1 MMSDSCRTKSSG
13 SGGHG
18 VGASEGADAAAHHQK
33 EQRYRLSLMPIA
45 QTFPAEML
53 HSESR
58 SSGAPTITV
67 TEPER
72 NVLPEENASETTG
85 SIVLGRNP
93 ATQIAG
99 AAEFLSR
106 RLVEIRLERDGKSTV
121 AVSSSSSTSA
131 PPPPPSAAPPRI
143 VVQPLKELSGI
154 LGHQLHLNGDKLEL
168 NMNRSRTVEPGDVL
182 ALFDKYF
189 HYQIRLDKY
198 PIVVDLS
205 DYEVEGDDRK
215 VAAAPA
221 VADGAKEEDIDEEEK
236 KIIAEQSKSP
246 GRRAKESMKL
256 SMECPLCSE
265 ILSNTQSLSCGH
277 VVCGECATEYGIH
290 AFLES
295 QEELSSKPSSSRQN
309 IVAAPVAV
317 GAATAAAA
325 PKDGAASSQSEEF
338 HTAKEYNSQSWSG
351 PSNMDKCPQCQKG
364 ITAIFPNFSLDSIIM
379 GQVLSGEGEFD
390 LYDIQVYLKKQ
401 GKARLTEG
409 EAKSIFRKHPAYL
422 SEYIEG
428 LKKGEVTSALASA
441 SATASTTSK
450 AATSTRKGTKINS
463 IEEER
468 RKEEPQKKKARSST
482 DEIVIDDDSDDNEQ
496 EDAKTNGNDNIAVGS
511 NEVICIDV

>member
-1 MMSDSCRTKSSG
+1 
-13 SGGHG
+13 
-18 VGASEGADAAAHHQK
+18 
-33 EQRYRLSLMPIA
+33 
-45 QTFPAEML
+45 
-53 HSESR
+53 
-58 SSGAPTITV
+58 
-67 TEPER
+67 
-72 NVLPEENASETTG
+72 
-85 SIVLGRNP
+85 
-93 ATQIAG
+93 
-99 AAEFLSR
+99 
-106 RLVEIRLERDGKSTV
+106 
-121 AVSSSSSTSA
+121 
-131 PPPPPSAAPPRI
+131 
-143 VVQPLKELSGI
+143 
-154 LGHQLHLNGDKLEL
+154 
-168 NMNRSRTVEPGDVL
+168 
-182 ALFDKYF
+182 LFEKHF
-189 HYQIRLDKY
+189 HYKIKLDKY

-205 DYEVEGDDRK
+205 DDEDKGDDRK

-221 VADGAKEEDIDEEEK
+221 VADGTKEEEIDQEK
-236 KIIAEQSKSP
+236 KKMFSEQSKSP

-295 QEELSSKPSSSRQN
+295 QEELSSKPSSSRQS
-309 IVAAPVAV
+309 IVAPPVAA
-317 GAATAAAA
+317 GAAAA
-325 PKDGAASSQSEEF
+325 AVPKDGAASSQSEEF
-338 HTAKEYNSQSWSG
+338 HTAKEYNSETLG

-364 ITAIFPNFSLDSIIM
+364 ITAIFPNFSLDSVIM

-401 GKARLTEG
+401 GKARLTER

-428 LKKGEVTSALASA
+428 MKKGEVTSALASASASA

-463 IEEER
+463 IEEEG

>member
-1 MMSDSCRTKSSG
+1 MSSSE
-13 SGGHG
+13 
-18 VGASEGADAAAHHQK
+18 VADATVPSHEPQ
-33 EQRYRLSLMPIA
+33 QRYRLSLIPIT

-99 AAEFLSR
+99 AADFLSR
-106 RLVEIRLERDGKSTV
+106 RLVEIRLERDGKPTV

-131 PPPPPSAAPPRI
+131 PPPSSAPPRI

-205 DYEVEGDDRK
+205 DDEVEGDDRK

-236 KIIAEQSKSP
+236 KTIAEQSKSP

-441 SATASTTSK
+441 SATASTTSM

>member
-1 MMSDSCRTKSSG
+1 MMSDSCRKKSSG
-13 SGGHG
+13 SNGHG
-18 VGASEGADAAAHHQK
+18 MSSAEVANTFLPFP
-33 EQRYRLSLMPIA
+33 QRYRLSLIPIT

-99 AAEFLSR
+99 AADFLSR

-131 PPPPPSAAPPRI
+131 PPPPSSAPPRI

-154 LGHQLHLNGDKLEL
+154 LGHQLHLNGEKLEL
-168 NMNRSRTVEPGDVL
+168 NMNRSRTAEPGDVL

-205 DYEVEGDDRK
+205 DDEVEGDDRK

-221 VADGAKEEDIDEEEK
+221 VADGAKEEDIDDEEK
-236 KIIAEQSKSP
+236 KIILEQSKSP

-317 GAATAAAA
+317 GAAIAAAA

-428 LKKGEVTSALASA
+428 LKRGEVTSVLASA
-441 SATASTTSK
+441 SAWATASATSK

-463 IEEER
+463 IEKER

-496 EDAKTNGNDNIAVGS
+496 EDAKTKGNDNIAVGS

>member
-1 MMSDSCRTKSSG
+1 
-13 SGGHG
+13 
-18 VGASEGADAAAHHQK
+18 
-33 EQRYRLSLMPIA
+33 
-45 QTFPAEML
+45 
-53 HSESR
+53 
-58 SSGAPTITV
+58 
-67 TEPER
+67 
-72 NVLPEENASETTG
+72 
-85 SIVLGRNP
+85 
-93 ATQIAG
+93 
-99 AAEFLSR
+99 
-106 RLVEIRLERDGKSTV
+106 
-121 AVSSSSSTSA
+121 
-131 PPPPPSAAPPRI
+131 
-143 VVQPLKELSGI
+143 
-154 LGHQLHLNGDKLEL
+154 
-168 NMNRSRTVEPGDVL
+168 
-182 ALFDKYF
+182 
-189 HYQIRLDKY
+189 
-198 PIVVDLS
+198 
-205 DYEVEGDDRK
+205 
-215 VAAAPA
+215 
-221 VADGAKEEDIDEEEK
+221 
-236 KIIAEQSKSP
+236 
-246 GRRAKESMKL
+246 MKL

-317 GAATAAAA
+317 GAAIAAAA

-428 LKKGEVTSALASA
+428 LKRGEVTSVLASASA
-441 SATASTTSK
+441 SATATASATSK

-463 IEEER
+463 IEKER

-496 EDAKTNGNDNIAVGS
+496 EDAKTKGNDNIAVGS

>member
-1 MMSDSCRTKSSG
+1 MSATDGT
-13 SGGHG
+13 
-18 VGASEGADAAAHHQK
+18 AARQQQH
-33 EQRYRLSLMPIA
+33 QRYRLSLIPTCIT

-58 SSGAPTITV
+58 SSGPPTITV

-99 AAEFLSR
+99 AADFLSR
-106 RLVEIRLERDGKSTV
+106 RLVEIRLERNGKSTV
-121 AVSSSSSTSA
+121 AVSSPSSTAPSSPS
-131 PPPPPSAAPPRI
+131 PPPPPPTI

-154 LGHQLHLNGDKLEL
+154 LGHQLHLNGEKLEL
-168 NMNRSRTVEPGDVL
+168 NMNQRRTVESGDVL
-182 ALFDKYF
+182 ALFEKYF
-189 HYQIRLDKY
+189 HYKIKLDKY
-198 PIVVDLS
+198 PIVVDPS
-205 DYEVEGDDRK
+205 DDEDEDNDRK

-221 VADGAKEEDIDEEEK
+221 IADGANEEGIDQEEK
-236 KIIAEQSKSP
+236 KLVSEQSKSP

-265 ILSNTQSLSCGH
+265 ILSNTQSLNCGH

-295 QEELSSKPSSSRQN
+295 KEELSNKPSSSRQS
-309 IVAAPVAV
+309 IVAAPMAV
-317 GAATAAAA
+317 VAAAA
-325 PKDGAASSQSEEF
+325 ASPKDGAASSQSEDF
-338 HTAKEYNSQSWSG
+338 HSAKEHHSESWSG

-364 ITAIFPNFSLDSIIM
+364 ITAMFPNFSLDSIIM
-379 GQVLSGEGEFD
+379 GQVMSGEGEFD

-409 EAKSIFRKHPAYL
+409 EGRSVFRRHPAYL

-428 LKKGEVTSALASA
+428 LKKEEVKSASA
-441 SATASTTSK
+441 SSSATSK
-450 AATSTRKGTKINS
+450 AATSTRKGTKMHS
-463 IEEER
+463 IGEGNTE
-468 RKEEPQKKKARSST
+468 EEPQKKKARSST

-496 EDAKTNGNDNIAVGS
+496 EDAKTNGNDNIAARS